1 MLLSF
6 AHVVLAVWI
15 LIRNYEAEGRG
26 GGGQLKISHLICT
39 EIRKL
44 SILVV
49 YCSGSRWMFEANVPR
64 ILMWSQVLKQ
74 YQILDHK

>member
-1 MLLSF
+1 MLFSF
-6 AHVVLAVWI
+6 AHVVCAVWT
-15 LIRNYEAEGRG
+15 LIRNYEARG
-26 GGGQLKISHLICT
+26 EQLKMSHLICT

-64 ILMWSQVLKQ
+64 ILMWSQVQIQ
-74 YQILDHK
+74 YQVLDHK

>member
-1 MLLSF
+1 MLLSY
-6 AHVVLAVWI
+6 AHVVLAVWT
-15 LIRNYEAEGRG
+15 LIRNYEARG
-26 GGGQLKISHLICT
+26 EQLKISHLICT

-49 YCSGSRWMFEANVPR
+49 YCSGSRWIFEANVPR
-64 ILMWSQVLKQ
+64 ILMWSQVQIQ

>member
-15 LIRNYEAEGRG
+15 LIRNYEAEG
-26 GGGQLKISHLICT
+26 GQLKISHLICT

-44 SILVV
+44 SILVA
-49 YCSGSRWMFEANVPR
+49 YCSGSLE
-64 ILMWSQVLKQ
+64 VL
-74 YQILDHK
+74 

>member
-26 GGGQLKISHLICT
+26 GGGQLKISHLICI

-44 SILVV
+44 SILVA
-49 YCSGSRWMFEANVPR
+49 YCSGSLE
-64 ILMWSQVLKQ
+64 VL
-74 YQILDHK
+74 

>member
-1 MLLSF
+1 MLLRF

-26 GGGQLKISHLICT
+26 QLKISHLICT

-44 SILVV
+44 SILVA
-49 YCSGSRWMFEANVPR
+49 YCSGSLE
-64 ILMWSQVLKQ
+64 VL
-74 YQILDHK
+74 

>member
-6 AHVVLAVWI
+6 AHVALAVWT
-15 LIRNYEAEGRG
+15 LIRNYEARG
-26 GGGQLKISHLICT
+26 DQLKVSHLICT

-49 YCSGSRWMFEANVPR
+49 YCSGNLE
-64 ILMWSQVLKQ
+64 VL
-74 YQILDHK
+74 